1 MGATPI
7 VLMSSGWKRP
17 LCDWFLFYG
26 MVSSG
31 RWKERIKGQYPEVC
45 KFPKQ
50 LIVVFVDRKVRV
62 IFDNGADIHRRG
74 FRKRDGHA
82 RTGGAACRS
91 YCPRI
96 IVSLLL
102 FLLCHRFIKGCVVTS
117 VKISSPMLNNVT
129 LYFRQGYTL
138 FKIVVPV
145 VGLLLRLLE
154 HKVERHRFTN
164 LIRNKRFCVCG

>member
-17 LCDWFLFYG
+17 LCDGFLFYG
-26 MVSSG
+26 VVSNG

-62 IFDNGADIHRRG
+62 IFDNGADIHRRR

-91 YCPRI
+91 YCPRVI
-96 IVSLLL
+96 ISLLL
-102 FLLCHRFIKGCVVTS
+102 FLLRRGFVESCVVTS
-117 VKISSPMLNNVT
+117 VKIPNPMRNNVT
-129 LYFRQGYTL
+129 L
-138 FKIVVPV
+138 
-145 VGLLLRLLE
+145 
-154 HKVERHRFTN
+154 
-164 LIRNKRFCVCG
+164 